1 MSEQDNEFRPRE
13 GMGFKDDE
21 IASDLPPLAEKT
33 KTNSALTVLVS
44 VFILL
49 VGIAAIALLMV
60 GNDKDKDKDEKEKKV
75 ESNLPALIVKPP
87 KAKFIKSASRPE
99 LIKPKPIKRPKYLKP
114 VPTRKTKANKDKV
127 VHWYDRKRSS
137 SKLTSKYG
145 TINEANN
152 VDTALNKA
160 TSKKPRTD
168 LDGKLIP
175 TYTPMVTAAL
185 LPDRNY
191 LITKGTSLDC
201 AIETALDSSLS
212 GITTCRLTR
221 DIYSDNGQVLLLDR
235 GSQLTGEYQ
244 GGLRNG
250 QKRLFVLW
258 TRAKTPNGVVV
269 ALDSPSA
276 DSLGRSGMDGY
287 VDTHFWERFGT
298 AIFLSI
304 IKDSIQ
310 TFNAQATDGSVIVG
324 DSAESGEKVV
334 EKILD
339 ATANIPPTLIKNQ
352 GESIQVMVARDLD
365 FSSVY
370 ELEIK

>member
-33 KTNSALTVLVS
+33 KKNSALTVLVS

-49 VGIAAIALLMV
+49 VGIAAIAFLMV
-60 GNDKDKDKDEKEKKV
+60 GNGKEKDEDKKSKKV
-75 ESNLPALIVKPP
+75 ESNLPALIVKAP
-87 KAKFIKSASRPE
+87 KTKVIKTESRHE
-99 LIKPKPIKRPKYLKP
+99 ILKPKPIKRPPYLKP
-114 VPTRKTKANKDKV
+114 VPTRRSQANKNKV

-137 SKLTSKYG
+137 SNLKSKYG
-145 TINEANN
+145 SISQ
-152 VDTALNKA
+152 VDNTDTVLKNS
-160 TSKKPRTD
+160 SKKEPRTD
-168 LDGKLIP
+168 LDRKLVP
-175 TYTPMVTAAL
+175 THTPMVSAAL

-201 AIETALDSSLS
+201 ALETALDSSLS

-287 VDTHFWERFGT
+287 VNTHFWERFGT

-370 ELEIK
+370 ELEVR